1 MKVAVAGSSGL
12 IGTGLVAGL
21 RSEGHEVVRL
31 VRRAAEARDEVRWD
45 PRRGELDADDLEG
58 VDAFVNLAGAG
69 IGDKRWTPERRKE
82 VLDSRVVPTRLLAE
96 TAAKLDPLPSA
107 FLGGSAVGW
116 YGHDSGDTEKTE
128 ADPHGTGFLADVVV
142 AWEQAA
148 QAAEEAGIRTVLL
161 RSGVVQST
169 AGGALAKQLLPFKL
183 GLGGRL
189 GSGRQ
194 HLSWIS
200 LADEVGAIMF
210 CLTQEGLSG
219 PVNLTAP
226 NPVTNAE
233 FTKTLGRLLHRPTL
247 VPTPTPALKA
257 LFGEDMVR
265 EMLLGGQ
272 RAIPAKLQEHGFRW
286 LHPTLDVALRDI
298 LGR

>member
-12 IGTGLVAGL
+12 IGTGLLAAL
-21 RSEGHEVVRL
+21 RSEGHDVVRL
-31 VRRAAEARDEVRWD
+31 VRRPAEGRDEVRWD
-45 PRRGELDADDLEG
+45 PVRGELDPAELQG
-58 VDAFVNLAGAG
+58 VEAIVNLAGAG

-82 VLDSRVVPTRLLAE
+82 LLDSRVVPTRLLAE
-96 TAAKLDPLPSA
+96 TAAKLDPRPAA

-116 YGHDSGDTEKTE
+116 YGYDTGDAEKTE
-128 ADPHGTGFLADVVV
+128 ADPHGSGFLSDVVV
-142 AWEQAA
+142 AWEQATH
-148 QAAEEAGIRTVLL
+148 AAEEAGIRTVLL
-161 RSGVVQST
+161 RSGVVLST

-194 HLSWIS
+194 HLPWIS

-210 CLTQEGLSG
+210 CLAQEALSG

-226 NPVTNAE
+226 EPVTNAE
-233 FTKTLGRLLHRPTL
+233 FTKTLGGLLHRPTL
-247 VPTPTPALKA
+247 VPTPTRALTT

-265 EMLLGGQ
+265 EMLLGGT

-286 LHPTLDVALRDI
+286 LHPTLDVALSDI

>member
-12 IGTGLVAGL
+12 IGTGLQAAL

-31 VRRAAEARDEVRWD
+31 VRRPAEGRDEVRWD
-45 PRRGELDADDLEG
+45 PVRGELDPAHLGG
-58 VDAFVNLAGAG
+58 VEAFVNLAGAG
-69 IGDKRWTPERRKE
+69 IGDKKWTPERRKE

-96 TAAKLDPLPSA
+96 TAAKLDPLPRA

-116 YGHDSGDTEKTE
+116 YGYDTGDTEKTE
-128 ADPHGTGFLADVVV
+128 ADPPGHGFLTDVVM

-148 QAAEEAGIRTVLL
+148 APAKEAGIRTVLL
-161 RSGVVQST
+161 RSGIVQSS
-169 AGGALAKQLLPFKL
+169 AGGVLARQLAPFKL

-194 HLSWIS
+194 YLPWIS

-210 CLTQEGLSG
+210 CLTAEEVSG

-226 NPVTNAE
+226 EPVTNAE
-233 FTKTLGRLLHRPTL
+233 FTRTLGRLLHRPTL
-247 VPTPTPALKA
+247 VPTPPAALKA
-257 LFGEDMVR
+257 LFGENLVR
-265 EMLLGGQ
+265 EMLLGGT
-272 RAIPAKLQEHGFRW
+272 RAVPAKLQEHGFRW
-286 LHPTLDVALRDI
+286 LHPTLEVALRDI

>member
-12 IGTGLVAGL
+12 IGTGLMAGL

-31 VRRAAEARDEVRWD
+31 VRRDAEARDEVRWD
-45 PRRGELDADDLEG
+45 PLRGELDPGDLKG

-69 IGDKRWTPERRKE
+69 IGNERWTPGRRKE

-96 TAAKLDPLPSA
+96 TAAKLDPPPNV
-107 FLGGSAVGW
+107 FLGASGVGW
-116 YGHDSGDTEKTE
+116 YGYDTGDDEKTE
-128 ADPHGTGFLADVVV
+128 ADPHGHGFLADLVV
-142 AWEQAA
+142 AWEEATQP
-148 QAAEEAGIRTVLL
+148 AERAGIRTVLL

-189 GSGRQ
+189 GTGRQ
-194 HLSWIS
+194 YLSWIS

-210 CLTQEGLSG
+210 CLTRDALSG

-233 FTKTLGRLLHRPTL
+233 FTRTLGRLLHRPTL

-257 LFGEDMVR
+257 LFGEDLVR

-272 RAIPAKLQEHGFRW
+272 RAIPTMLQEHGFRW
-286 LHPTLDVALRDI
+286 LHPSLDVALRDI

>member
-1 MKVAVAGSSGL
+1 MKIAVAGSSGL
-12 IGTGLVAGL
+12 IGTGLLAGL
-21 RSEGHEVVRL
+21 RSEGHEAVRL
-31 VRRAAEARDEVRWD
+31 VRRPAEGRDEVSWD
-45 PRRGELDADDLEG
+45 PVRGELDPAHLAG
-58 VDAFVNLAGAG
+58 VDAIVNLAGAG
-69 IGDKRWTPERRKE
+69 IGEKKWTPERRKE

-96 TAAKLDPLPSA
+96 TAAKLDPLPKA

-116 YGHDSGDTEKTE
+116 YGYDTGDAEKTE
-128 ADPHGTGFLADVVV
+128 ADPPGSGFLADVVV
-142 AWEQAA
+142 AWEQAT
-148 QAAEEAGIRTVLL
+148 QAAQDAGIRTVLL
-161 RSGVVQST
+161 RSGVVLST

-210 CLTQEGLSG
+210 CLGQEELSG

-233 FTKTLGRLLHRPTL
+233 FTKTLGRVLHRPTPF
-247 VPTPTPALKA
+247 PTPTTALNA
-257 LFGEDMVR
+257 LFGEDLVR
-265 EMLLGGQ
+265 EMLLGGT
-272 RAIPAKLQEHGFRW
+272 RALPAKLEEHGFRW
-286 LHPTLDVALRDI
+286 LHPTLEVALRD
-298 LGR
+298 LLDR